1 MKIRG
6 FVGAARARMRQL
18 RRNFL
23 QSVDRFLHTRP
34 HADDANFVPH
44 QVLNLADDLL
54 NSGVNGTIGIGRLR
68 RRPWRFHHFYL
79 RAHCFSGTSSKD
91 QAFEQRVTGQA
102 IGAVYASVG
111 NFTRCVKAGNAGSSV
126 RIGAH
131 AAHGEMQCGTNRNK
145 IFGDVD
151 VMTHERR
158 VNPREPL
165 LYFRRGHVGE
175 VQVDEGIFGAADFH
189 FMHDGARHQIARGYF
204 SHRVIFPHEA
214 IQFNVAENGSFST
227 QMFAEQKTRRFFDVK
242 HRGMVLEKFHIPD
255 LRASAVSKRDAICG
269 RSFRIGRV
277 AADLA
282 QTAGRQQHGRT
293 GDVVRRAFVIENGN
307 AGHAPRVCKKC
318 SRKDKWC
325 DRNVFQGMRFG
336 VKRAQDFGGGG
347 FILGMQ
353 NAIVAPC
360 AILAENKFCISG
372 SPGDQ
377 LLDSLDAFLNQNFC
391 GGLMAKT
398 VARSQRVLQMQ
409 ADLVLV
415 AESVGTVV
423 LRVGGRDGI
432 FLGENEHTSCSGQFD
447 RGPQSRDSGSNDNE
461 VGLGWKTLHRG
472 DMVPLRRRG
481 EAIFALTLSW
491 NRMAQVTIH
500 VPPRPYQA
508 MIENGLLMRAGS
520 VLADLLPQASRI
532 FVVTVPPVRKRWAG
546 KLLRSLK
553 AAGFAAEIIPMPD
566 GEPAKRLSTIEAL
579 SEKLVRLGADRKA
592 VILALG
598 GGVVGDVSGLL
609 ASLYM
614 RGVELVQIPTT
625 VLAQVDASIGGK
637 TAVNLVAGKNL
648 IGTFYHPRVVLI
660 DPAVLK
666 TLPEREFRAGLYES
680 LKCAV
685 IGNIELFLRFEQ
697 GRARILKRDPA
708 ELEWVI
714 AQSVRLKAEVVSADE
729 REGGLRRVLN
739 LGHTIGHALEA
750 ETGYRRLLHGEAV
763 AWGMIAATN
772 IALSVGRT
780 DSVTAGRI
788 ADAVL
793 SLGRLPE
800 VNVSARKIRA
810 RLQSDKKTQNGVV
823 HFILP
828 REIGKVEVAS
838 DVPERVV
845 LDAVE
850 ELRRLS
856 HGGGVWGR

>member
-1 MKIRG
+1 
-6 FVGAARARMRQL
+6 
-18 RRNFL
+18 
-23 QSVDRFLHTRP
+23 
-34 HADDANFVPH
+34 
-44 QVLNLADDLL
+44 
-54 NSGVNGTIGIGRLR
+54 
-68 RRPWRFHHFYL
+68 
-79 RAHCFSGTSSKD
+79 
-91 QAFEQRVTGQA
+91 
-102 IGAVYASVG
+102 
-111 NFTRCVKAGNAGSSV
+111 
-126 RIGAH
+126 
-131 AAHGEMQCGTNRNK
+131 
-145 IFGDVD
+145 
-151 VMTHERR
+151 
-158 VNPREPL
+158 
-165 LYFRRGHVGE
+165 
-175 VQVDEGIFGAADFH
+175 
-189 FMHDGARHQIARGYF
+189 
-204 SHRVIFPHEA
+204 
-214 IQFNVAENGSFST
+214 
-227 QMFAEQKTRRFFDVK
+227 
-242 HRGMVLEKFHIPD
+242 
-255 LRASAVSKRDAICG
+255 
-269 RSFRIGRV
+269 
-277 AADLA
+277 
-282 QTAGRQQHGRT
+282 
-293 GDVVRRAFVIENGN
+293 
-307 AGHAPRVCKKC
+307 
-318 SRKDKWC
+318 
-325 DRNVFQGMRFG
+325 
-336 VKRAQDFGGGG
+336 
-347 FILGMQ
+347 
-353 NAIVAPC
+353 
-360 AILAENKFCISG
+360 
-372 SPGDQ
+372 
-377 LLDSLDAFLNQNFC
+377 
-391 GGLMAKT
+391 
-398 VARSQRVLQMQ
+398 
-409 ADLVLV
+409 
-415 AESVGTVV
+415 
-423 LRVGGRDGI
+423 
-432 FLGENEHTSCSGQFD
+432 
-447 RGPQSRDSGSNDNE
+447 
-461 VGLGWKTLHRG
+461 
-472 DMVPLRRRG
+472 
-481 EAIFALTLSW
+481 
-491 NRMAQVTIH
+491 
-500 VPPRPYQA
+500 

-793 SLGRLPE
+793 SLGKLPE